1 MVKNIIKEFA
11 IITFGAI
18 LAATAIYFFMLPLN
32 IAIGSGSAI
41 AMMLSTFIPLP
52 ISMLSLGLNVI
63 LLIVGFILI
72 GREFG
77 IKTVYAA
84 ILVPLMIGLYEI
96 LFPNFK
102 SLTGDPVIDV
112 VCYTIIVGMGMALL
126 FSCNAS
132 SGGLDIVAKILN
144 KYTHMD
150 IGTAVS
156 VSGVVVAASSF
167 FCLAVRRATLS
178 CSI

>member
-52 ISMLSLGLNVI
+52 VSMLSLGLNVI

-84 ILVPLMIGLYEI
+84 ILVPLMIGL
-96 LFPNFK
+96 
-102 SLTGDPVIDV
+102 
-112 VCYTIIVGMGMALL
+112 
-126 FSCNAS
+126 
-132 SGGLDIVAKILN
+132 
-144 KYTHMD
+144 
-150 IGTAVS
+150 
-156 VSGVVVAASSF
+156 
-167 FCLAVRRATLS
+167 
-178 CSI
+178 